1 MLAPDDTTKY
11 ESTLRR
17 SNGISMYNYDVTPKK
32 RRFVYK
38 VIIYPRKLPILVTN
52 QKETI

>member
-11 ESTLRR
+11 ESTLR
-17 SNGISMYNYDVTPKK
+17 STNGISMYNYDVTPKK

-38 VIIYPRKLPILVTN
+38 VFIYRRKLLFPVIN